1 MQKYDSGTLKTP
13 ECKNAG
19 YIHPYYGVKREE
31 KKNLKFP
38 SLGINHR
45 RKFLSAN
52 WGANFINLSN
62 KTLFLS

>member
-1 MQKYDSGTLKTP
+1 MQKYDSGTLKTL

-52 WGANFINLSN
+52 
-62 KTLFLS
+62 